1 MSTAVLVTT
10 AKTRTHSKCPLT
22 EERIQKV
29 WYIHRIEY
37 YSAIKKSETM
47 PSAETWMDL
56 DISISEVSQTETN
69 I

>member
-1 MSTAVLVTT
+1 MSTDRRA
-10 AKTRTHSKCPLT
+10 
-22 EERIQKV
+22 IQKV
-29 WYIHRIEY
+29 WYIRRIEY
-37 YSAIKKSETM
+37 HSAIKKSETM